1 GPAGTPTGSAM
12 TCGPSSCLLSS
23 GKKATCRAGPA
34 VGSAPSCAPRAPG
47 LLSNDIGQLSGLAG
61 RPGFGGP
68 SPKKD
73 LVMTVTAQRL
83 SAQGLAGLG
92 MGSQPGSFSPAFPA
106 PAGTPINRRV
116 LPPRSFRRWRAVPDR
131 AEPAGPRG
139 VNQANPNQARP

>member
-1 GPAGTPTGSAM
+1 
-12 TCGPSSCLLSS
+12 
-23 GKKATCRAGPA
+23 
-34 VGSAPSCAPRAPG
+34 
-47 LLSNDIGQLSGLAG
+47 
-61 RPGFGGP
+61 
-68 SPKKD
+68 
-73 LVMTVTAQRL
+73 MTVTAQRL

-139 VNQANPNQARP
+139 VNQANPNQARPAPARAAPAVSWPVPGQSGTW